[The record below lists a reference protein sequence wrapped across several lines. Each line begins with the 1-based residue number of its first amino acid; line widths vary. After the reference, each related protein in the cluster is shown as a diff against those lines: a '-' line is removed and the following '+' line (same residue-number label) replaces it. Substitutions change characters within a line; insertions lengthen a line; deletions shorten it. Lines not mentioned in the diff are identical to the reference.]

1 MKMEQ
6 VIYDVDMP
14 KTPPRVDKEWMNSLV
29 GRQWEI
35 FWQPPAA
42 HHSPESGDDYDVSDD
57 ELIADWYAGKVTR
70 ATIAGSRITYWVK
83 FVGEEDKEL
92 PMHLTPSLVRPCARA
107 WIRRSRALLPRPKN
121 YHRRCS
127 SSDMSAGSAQANP
140 YIIDDIGDSMPLS
153 KLIQKSKHDVTSVPW
168 DSVEDWL
175 SQLPPDTST
184 NEDLQELQQL
194 KDRLLLQ
201 EFPALDHDTH
211 ENSIGSIQDFNHIR
225 QLMVF
230 IQSQIWLRSKLACSP
245 EDDTDSDDDDDEDP
259 EPSEIY
265 LDYLV
270 HRLHQ
275 LREACVWYYQMFH
288 LTREIFSST
297 SPVTR
302 DGLLDRDSLFHDSLV
317 VGQFA
322 LEACCSHDL
331 SPRAAVSTMKALFK
345 PQPKS
350 PARSVQPSVAA
361 TPPTSPFKQALFTT
375 TITGTP
381 IGYSPLSARGATS
394 SASSPH
400 SYRTR
405 RKRRKHTCQRDL
417 GAASP
422 SRTQS
427 NRKTE
432 NETVMSTLPTS
443 SPATLRTSLSAS
455 WNDAGTVAE
464 PAWLTLVN
472 ATMAAAAQWYTVAMA
487 SMFRSFTEQVMTPV
501 IEWQTRA
508 ERYLQIHQAA
518 TLVPNVLEFDS
529 SESNRPVFG
538 KQSSEVEQKQSAS
551 AKSSFG
557 EHRLITVADISDCLR
572 CTEDHW
578 VLKRIKFDDLLAALQ
593 LKLTAVLEF
602 EEEARQYVNRR
613 LDNSVSIRTKSDR
626 QQDSVLLHLMSCA
639 SRCNDESIRELSNM
653 KEFGASETPVTRS
666 MIRDAVI
673 HRQWILDLFYVENT
687 RERWNFVSGLVSRF
701 AQLPR
706 LVTSAGVVDEL
717 AQFRGQVARIESR
730 LTSDVSDYIASL
742 NNRDSSSLM
751 SVDEVRNALFR
762 LGQVTS
768 VVTVAE
774 EMLTVR
780 LDILNWKAQ
789 ANELLQG
796 TRPSY
801 ETLAQLR
808 ARRDSFL
815 AGSGDA
821 RQVYQ
826 LNLVPDQAADKE
838 VCAFATDDDEAIC
851 DEQVKKLSGHM
862 KGADKWN
869 VKALDVLNVLRGFG
883 HPLAGTVSTGSRPE
897 RMVDQNRIAVLLG
910 GYDTLAVDLDDVR
923 DRLLRIH
930 RDALHWSTVVSS
942 FLSDASKSPDEYL
955 SFVEGSFC
963 QLRPI
968 GMLVDP
974 TRQCI
979 ESIRLLLRWYGL
991 LRETMSTWENNGS
1004 LGQVLV
1010 HGFDVLVKFSC
1021 SPSSSPFVVSE
1032 SHFDLFSDKSWKK
1045 MKPESNRLYA
1055 AVLSRLVDPAIDEQ
1069 AGHPLLQ
1076 AINIIWMMVVED
1088 FISRSN
1094 GKISHRAP
1102 FTLCAARLLFSQ
1114 NPIAQ
1119 SSAVAPPP
1127 CSSLAK
1133 LKALIDAAT
1142 ELENSAKEL
1151 LSETKGLLREYSLH
1165 IATMPHLLARVKAM
1179 STTIKD
1185 WNCGQT
1191 SLALSPD
1198 LEQNLDRNVKF
1209 LNWLVCTQSFC
1220 SLFAS
1225 ATHFACIK
1233 EPDTRTSFV
1242 APGKICLRWR
1252 KQPGNGESHIVGQ
1265 PSIALRKD
1273 PSIHG

>member
-6 VIYDVDMP
+6 VIYDVDAP

-57 ELIADWYAGKVTR
+57 ELVADWYAGKVTR

-121 YHRRCS
+121 YHRHCS
-127 SSDMSAGSAQANP
+127 SSDMSVGSAQANP
-140 YIIDDIGDSMPLS
+140 HIIDDIGDSMPLS
-153 KLIQKSKHDVTSVPW
+153 KLIQKSKQDVTSVPW

-184 NEDLQELQQL
+184 NEDRQELQQL
-194 KDRLLLQ
+194 KDRLLLH
-201 EFPALDHDTH
+201 EFPALDTHDDG
-211 ENSIGSIQDFNHIR
+211 NSIGSIQDLNHIR

-230 IQSQIWLRSKLACSP
+230 IQSQIWLRSKLSCSP

-259 EPSEIY
+259 EPSEVY

-275 LREACVWYYQMFH
+275 LREACVWYYQMFQ
-288 LTREIFSST
+288 LTRETFSST

-322 LEACCSHDL
+322 LEASCFHDL
-331 SPRAAVSTMKALFK
+331 SPRVAVSTMKALFK

-361 TPPTSPFKQALFTT
+361 TPPASPFKQPLFTT

-381 IGYSPLSARGATS
+381 IGYSPLSARGTTS

-405 RKRRKHTCQRDL
+405 RKRRKHACQRDL
-417 GAASP
+417 DAASP
-422 SRTQS
+422 PRKQS

-443 SPATLRTSLSAS
+443 SPATLRVSLSAS
-455 WNDAGTVAE
+455 GNDAGTVAE

-487 SMFRSFTEQVMTPV
+487 LMFRSFTEQVMTPV

-518 TLVPNVLEFDS
+518 TLVPNALEFDS
-529 SESNRPVFG
+529 SESNRSVFG
-538 KQSSEVEQKQSAS
+538 KHSSAVDQKQSTS
-551 AKSSFG
+551 AQSSLG
-557 EHRLITVADISDCLR
+557 EHHLITVADISLCLR
-572 CTEDHW
+572 CAQHHW

-593 LKLTAVLEF
+593 LKLTAVFEF

-613 LDNSVSIRTKSDR
+613 FDNSVSIRTKSDR

-653 KEFGASETPVTRS
+653 KNFGASETPVTRS

-673 HRQWILDLFYVENT
+673 HRQWILDLVYVENT

-730 LTSDVSDYIASL
+730 LTSDVSEYIAGL

-751 SVDEVRNALFR
+751 RVDEVRNALFR

-780 LDILNWKAQ
+780 LDLLNWKVQ

-801 ETLAQLR
+801 EALAQLR
-808 ARRDSFL
+808 ARRDRIL

-851 DEQVKKLSGHM
+851 GEQVSQLSGHM
-862 KGADKWN
+862 KGADRWN
-869 VKALDVLNVLRGFG
+869 VKAVAVLNALRGLG
-883 HPLAGTVSTGSRPE
+883 HPLAGTVSAGTRQE
-897 RMVDQNRIAVLLG
+897 RSSMVDESRIADLLH
-910 GYDTLAVDLDDVR
+910 GYVGLSVDLDAVR
-923 DRLLRIH
+923 DSLLRIH

-942 FLSDASKSPDEYL
+942 FLCDASKSPDEYL
-955 SFVEGSFC
+955 SFVEGSYC

-968 GMLVDP
+968 GILIDP

-991 LRETMSTWENNGS
+991 LRETMSTWENSGS

-1010 HGFDVLVKFSC
+1010 HGFDVLVKFST
-1021 SPSSSPFVVSE
+1021 SPSSSPFAVSRW
-1032 SHFDLFSDKSWKK
+1032 HFELFSDKASKK
-1045 MKPESNRLYA
+1045 MKPEVNGLYD
-1055 AVLSRLVDPAIDEQ
+1055 AVLSRVVDPAIDEQ
-1069 AGHPLLQ
+1069 AGHPLLR
-1076 AINIIWMMVVED
+1076 AVDIIWRMVVED
-1088 FISRSN
+1088 FIARSN
-1094 GKISHRAP
+1094 ENFSHRPP
-1102 FTLCAARLLFSQ
+1102 FTLGAARLLFSQ
-1114 NPIAQ
+1114 KPIAQ
-1119 SSAVAPPP
+1119 SSAVPTPP
-1127 CSSLAK
+1127 CQTLAK

-1142 ELENSAKEL
+1142 ELENAAKEL
-1151 LSETKGLLREYSLH
+1151 LLETKGLLREYSLH
-1165 IATMPHLLARVKAM
+1165 IATIPHLLARVKAL

-1185 WNCGQT
+1185 WNYGRT
-1191 SLALSPD
+1191 SLVLSPD
-1198 LEQNLDRNVKF
+1198 LEQNLDQDVKF
-1209 LNWLVCTQSFC
+1209 LNWLVCTQSVC
-1220 SLFAS
+1220 ALFTC
-1225 ATHFACIK
+1225 ATHFACIE
-1233 EPDTRTSFV
+1233 EPDSRTSFF
-1242 APGKICLRWR
+1242 APGKISFQWC
-1252 KQPGNGESHIVGQ
+1252 KQPGSYIVGQ